1 MRGISSSVLAQTL
14 ALVTMLTTSSALA
27 QKTITYNSSSGLST
41 GICNV
46 FNLSTPAK
54 INDIVHYSVSGGAR
68 FNGSAV
74 ILEAQSG
81 NTLASNLGTAYA
93 LKVGFKAGRKYTLAV
108 TASKT
113 SDDPVSS
120 PHLSFSVRTSLPAPA
135 ETQPSGCGP
144 VGQEYWAML
153 LNDVVGA
160 TYISSAT
167 TKDYSLTEWTASE
180 DLDYLFV
187 LATQGSNTKSTQ
199 VLISKL
205 SITETLPP
213 VFSLTP
219 ESVALACGDTSARTF
234 TVNNLGGIPNVTA
247 YEWDLGSASNG
258 WLHQGGPAPA
268 TLTTSEAS
276 LTLTPSCGAAQSGI
290 SVSVKA
296 GSTTHGPY
304 RSSVA
309 NSGYPTM
316 AITGPDILCAAT
328 PQEYR
333 VTGLP
338 CGASVIWSSS
348 DATLATATTL
358 GNNTG
363 TLTRGPQIGDV
374 DLTATVSGACGT
386 TTLTK
391 RVRSGPYSL
400 TRPYG
405 TLTFETNAGSYKTVE
420 LVTGTD
426 FHGWTYGTNGLLLR
440 ASVTRPGISG
450 YWLLNEPTGS
460 SAEVLS
466 FQTADLGRTAIVR
479 FNPFAPGDKFV
490 SMTFYTTANGCGS
503 GGANSHW
510 LFYRGSSGLA
520 PAGTSPPR

>member
-1 MRGISSSVLAQTL
+1 M
-14 ALVTMLTTSSALA
+14 ALLTTSSALA
-27 QKTITYNSSSGLST
+27 QRTVTYNSSSGLST

-54 INDIVHYSVSGGAR
+54 VNDIIHYPVSGGAR

-74 ILEAQSG
+74 ILEAQAG
-81 NTLASNLGTAYA
+81 NTSASNLGTAYA

-108 TASKT
+108 TASKI

-120 PHLSFSVRTSLPAPA
+120 PHLIFSVRTSLPAPN
-135 ETQPSGCGP
+135 ETQPTSCGP
-144 VGQEYWAML
+144 VGADRWSML
-153 LNDVVGA
+153 LDDVVGA
-160 TYISSAT
+160 AYISSAT
-167 TKDYSLTEWTASE
+167 ASNYPLTEWTASE

-187 LATQGSNTKSTQ
+187 LATQGSSTKSTQ
-199 VLISKL
+199 VLINKI
-205 SITETLPP
+205 SITETIPP

-219 ESVALACGDTSARTF
+219 ASIALACGDTSARTF

-268 TLTTSEAS
+268 TLTTSEPS
-276 LTLTPSCGAAQSGI
+276 LTLTPNCGAAQSGI
-290 SVSVKA
+290 AVSVKA

-338 CGASVIWSSS
+338 CGASVVWNSSNP
-348 DATLATATTL
+348 TLATATTH

-363 TLTRGPQIGDV
+363 TLARGPQIGDV
-374 DLTATVSGACGT
+374 DLTATISGACGT

-405 TLTFETNAGSYKTVE
+405 TLTFETNAGSYRTVE

-426 FHGWTYGTNGLLLR
+426 FYGWTYGTNGLLLR
-440 ASVTRPGISG
+440 ASVTSPGIGG
-450 YWLLNEPTGS
+450 YWLLGEPTGS

-466 FQTADLGRTAIVR
+466 FETTDVGRTAIVR
-479 FNPFAPGDKFV
+479 FNPFAPGDKV
-490 SMTFYTTANGCGS
+490 VHMTFYTTANGCSS

-520 PAGTSPPR
+520 PTGASTPR